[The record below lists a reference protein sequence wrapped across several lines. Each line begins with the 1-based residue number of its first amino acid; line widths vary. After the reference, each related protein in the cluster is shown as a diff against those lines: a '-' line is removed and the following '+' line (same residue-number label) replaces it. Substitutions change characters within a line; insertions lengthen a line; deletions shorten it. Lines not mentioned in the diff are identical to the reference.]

1 MCGICGLIDLREK
14 PHLDP
19 STFRR
24 MRDVMAHRG
33 PDDEGEFARGPA
45 YLGFRRLSIVDL
57 AGGHQPMPNEDQTL
71 WLVFN
76 GEIYN
81 HEELRAELEPKG
93 HVYRSRADSE
103 SILHGY
109 EEWGPDV
116 VHRLRGM
123 FALAIYDTR
132 TGRLFAARDRLGV
145 KPLYFYHHGPFL
157 AFASEIKSLLVHPDV
172 PREADRVAVSDYL
185 TYRYVPGPDTIFRGI
200 RKLLPGHRLTFHE
213 GQLAE
218 EPYWDLDGSYRERY
232 RGSYDDAYARVKE
245 LVTQSVKLRLM
256 SDVPLGALLSGGV
269 DSSVVVGVM
278 AGLMDRPVDTYSVG
292 FRARGNYSELKYAR
306 MVAER
311 FGTRH
316 HELEVGEEDV
326 LEVLPRLV
334 WHQDEPVTEPSALP
348 TYLIS
353 RAARRDVTVVLTGEG
368 GDELFAGYAKYA
380 HDRFAGLY
388 SAVPAPVRRVLLDRL
403 GSRGRRLHVAERS
416 LSIRDEAE
424 RWSSWFA
431 GFDAPEKQALL
442 TPEFARETASSPSSR
457 IFAGYVEKVAGEPPL
472 HQMLYT
478 DTKVWLPD
486 DLLMKMDRMSM
497 GASLE
502 ARVPLLDHKLA
513 EFAATLPP
521 GFKLRG
527 LRGKRMLK
535 QWAREM
541 LPREVVERRK
551 VGFTVPVGEWFRGGL
566 REPLRDALLSP
577 RARARGYFNTARVE
591 ILVQEHLSG
600 ARDHARALWTLMQL
614 EAWHRQF
621 VDVASVTDAAP
632 AELELSA

>member
-1 MCGICGLIDLREK
+1 MCGICGLLDLRET
-14 PHLDP
+14 PHREP
-19 STFRR
+19 GTFRR
-24 MRDVMAHRG
+24 MRDVLAHRG
-33 PDDEGEFARGPA
+33 PDDQGEFADGPA

-57 AGGHQPMPNEDQTL
+57 AGGHQPMSNEDGRL
-71 WLVFN
+71 WLVYN

-81 HEELRAELEPKG
+81 HLELRRELEARG
-93 HVYRSRADSE
+93 HRYRTRSDSE
-103 SILHGY
+103 TLLHGF
-109 EEWGPDV
+109 EEWGPEV
-116 VHRLRGM
+116 VLRLRGM
-123 FALAIYDTR
+123 FAFAIYDTR
-132 TGRLFAARDRLGV
+132 ARSVFAARDRLGI
-145 KPLYFYHHGPFL
+145 KPFYFYHHGPL
-157 AFASEIKSLLVHPDV
+157 LVFASEIKSLLVHPDV
-172 PREADRVAVSDYL
+172 PREADRVAISDYL
-185 TYRYVPGPDTIFRGI
+185 TYRYVPGPDTLFRGI
-200 RKLLPGHRLTFHE
+200 RKLLPGHRLTFQDGRLE
-213 GQLAE
+213 E
-218 EPYWDLDGSYRERY
+218 EPYWDVSYRERF
-232 RGSYDDAYARVKE
+232 RGTYEEAYERVKG
-245 LVTQSVKLRLM
+245 LVTESVRLRLM

-269 DSSVVVGVM
+269 DSSVIVGVM

-292 FRARGNYSELKYAR
+292 FRARGSHSELRYAR
-306 MVAER
+306 QVAER
-311 FGTRH
+311 FATHH

-326 LEVLPRLV
+326 LEALPRLV
-334 WHQDEPVTEPSALP
+334 WYQDEPVTEPAALP

-353 RAARRDVTVVLTGEG
+353 RLAKHEVTVALTGEG

-388 SAVPAPVRRVLLDRL
+388 AAIPVPLRKALLDRL
-403 GSRGRRLHVAERS
+403 GARGRRLHVADRS
-416 LSIRDEAE
+416 LSIRDDAE

-431 GFDAPEKQALL
+431 GFDAEEKQALL
-442 TPEFARETASSPSSR
+442 APDFARETACSPSSR
-457 IFAGYVEKVAGEPPL
+457 IFAGYLERVAGEPPL

-502 ARVPLLDHKLA
+502 ARVPLLDHLLV

-566 REPLRDALLSP
+566 REALRDALLSP
-577 RARARGYFNTARVE
+577 RARARGYFNPARVE
-591 ILVQEHLSG
+591 ILIQEHLSG

-614 EAWHRQF
+614 EAWHRMF
-621 VDVASVTDAAP
+621 VDAASVTEAAP
-632 AELELSA
+632 DGQLLSA